1 MIARVSTI
9 KIKSGKEEEAAEIL
23 KGSALE
29 AVAVKGNHGV
39 QLLTDPSTGKGY
51 AISYWDSEEDAI
63 ANEQSGWDQEQID
76 KFKEVFAVPLALIG
90 RYNVLY
96 LDWHN

>member
-9 KIKSGKEEEAAEIL
+9 QIKRGKTDEAAEIL
-23 KGSALE
+23 KGAALG
-29 AVAVKGNHGV
+29 AVSVKGYRGV
-39 QLLTDPSTGKGY
+39 QFLTDQRTGKGY

-76 KFKEVFAVPLALIG
+76 KFKEVYAVPLVLVG
-90 RYNVLY
+90 RYDVIF